1 MQLKRL
7 SVLTC
12 FISQT
17 SEVFLTMLGDPYQRW
32 LGKEWPVVSPSG
44 RLSVQPVRQEG
55 FFHI

>member
-7 SVLTC
+7 NVLTC

-17 SEVFLTMLGDPYQRW
+17 SEVVLMMLGDPYQEW

-44 RLSVQPVRQEG
+44 CLSVQPVR
-55 FFHI
+55 